1 MNTSSQVVPILSLC
15 AISPLTAIDD
25 SMLQLR
31 IPPQTPL
38 SNTPVVLIPSCPL
51 VSTMNNITSTVG
63 VSSRPTHTQQRSST
77 VTAIGTNL
85 RKKDKGRERDT
96 TFGLHEDVSVA
107 NTNTIKKKKSLLS
120 KPHVSLTFPD
130 LSPLDTENYDLA
142 QALTAVPSDR
152 RPPQSPIL

>member
-1 MNTSSQVVPILSLC
+1 MNTSSQVVSILSSC

-85 RKKDKGRERDT
+85 RKKDKGKERDT

-107 NTNTIKKKKSLLS
+107 NTTHDQKEE
-120 KPHVSLTFPD
+120 VSPFKT
-130 LSPLDTENYDLA
+130 
-142 QALTAVPSDR
+142 
-152 RPPQSPIL
+152 SPISYFPGPFPIGYREL